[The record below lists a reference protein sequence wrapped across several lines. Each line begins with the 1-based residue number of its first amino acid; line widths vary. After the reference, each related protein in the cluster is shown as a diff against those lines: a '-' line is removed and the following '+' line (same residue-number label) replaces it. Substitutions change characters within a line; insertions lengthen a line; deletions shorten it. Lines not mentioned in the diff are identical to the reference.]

1 MAESNT
7 YELVLILKVSLP
19 GISLTACIAIEGL
32 PSTMCKIQ
40 DLPETLFTHKTPVF
54 FFFLKIK
61 WK

>member
-54 FFFLKIK
+54 FFF
-61 WK
+61 